1 MPGNFSL
8 FRTALFET
16 EIRLEETCKC
26 VEKAIWEE
34 RKQTEMREC
43 RSKGGDT
50 NCDFQCIT
58 GI

>member
-8 FRTALFET
+8 FRTALFKT
-16 EIRLEETCKC
+16 EIRLEKICKC
-26 VEKAIWEE
+26 IKMAAWEE
-34 RKQTEMREC
+34 RKQTEI
-43 RSKGGDT
+43 RSKGGDN